1 MACHKI
7 NSLLFPAIK
16 WIYAKCAGPLSS
28 TQAFA
33 RLLIKEMLNIKQ
45 NLLSGFA
52 SGSLDTCQNVSI
64 PNFTK
69 RLSKVVIVYITR
81 EATLAHAK
89 ALLIFYNVR
98 RLNRASSFKPGLS
111 LAHLQGFKLHEN
123 MTFLT
128 PLSWSYSTVY
138 KANWDWPRG
147 LSCLPFGRNG
157 HSSDHGFAYRNY
169 TSFLALLY
177 FALWPQNQADEHI

>member
-1 MACHKI
+1 MACNI

-33 RLLIKEMLNIKQ
+33 SDKGNAERKTKPQPLV
-45 NLLSGFA
+45 GFRFRFF
-52 SGSLDTCQNVSI
+52 GHMPNVSI

-69 RLSKVVIVYITR
+69 RPSKVVVIYKTR

-98 RLNRASSFKPGLS
+98 RLNRASSFKLGLS
-111 LAHLQGFKLHEN
+111 VAHLQGFKLHEN

-128 PLSWSYSTVY
+128 PLS
-138 KANWDWPRG
+138 
-147 LSCLPFGRNG
+147 
-157 HSSDHGFAYRNY
+157 
-169 TSFLALLY
+169 
-177 FALWPQNQADEHI
+177 